1 MIYKD
6 YISQGAEYHDSRAI
20 AAVYKGLRLVW
31 VGEGTWSCF
40 GKGYWINDKPWV
52 DTDAWKNS

>member
-6 YISQGAEYHDSRAI
+6 YYGQSQEFFGERAI
-20 AAVYKGLRLVW
+20 SAVYKGLVLVW
-31 VGEGTWSCF
+31 TAIRSCF

-52 DTDAWKNS
+52 NTDAWKNS